1 MAVRRPHREENIFC
15 RLRVFFR
22 CAAFGRTQSSV
33 SGGTL
38 TGIGGESFDAEDPND
53 VRESFSEGIDI
64 YRGNATISGSG
75 KLIAKTVSDMMKK
88 GLSFGLYII
97 QGSLFV
103 SDSAALTAKTSR
115 AIDISG
121 GDLKLS
127 GGKICSYATSDNA
140 AISVTRNNFYSAGN
154 PETLRSPAAKSSA
167 WAAYICPRR
176 RQPREW
182 AFFRFQTA
190 N

>member
-1 MAVRRPHREENIFC
+1 MTAQGGKTSSAD
-15 RLRVFFR
+15 
-22 CAAFGRTQSSV
+22 CAFSLGVQLSEGHSLSV

-75 KLIAKTVSDMMKK
+75 KLIDKTVSDMMKK

-121 GDLKLS
+121 GDLKLPAE
-127 GGKICSYATSDNA
+127 K
-140 AISVTRNNFYSAGN
+140 SVLMQRVTTLPFRSQETIFTA
-154 PETLRSPAAKSSA
+154 PETETLRSPAAKSSA